1 MAIKRRFT
9 VVEGYRRTA
18 AAWQN
23 RSRDRTRLPRIRRR
37 PVLPPRESVV
47 TRTIGLLLMDDLP
60 DHAQGPWGDYPELF
74 AHLLRDTGV
83 RLLDIAVHRGEV
95 PASLDDADTWLL
107 TGSRHSVYDDLPWV
121 ATALELTRSLLA
133 EERAT
138 VGICFGHQLLA
149 QVLGGRVG
157 PAGRWGIGLQTYES
171 VDPLHW
177 FDEPALPIALI
188 ASHRDQVLAVP
199 SDATVWST
207 SAYCPVAGLAIG
219 DRAWSVQAH
228 PELTPAV
235 AHALYD
241 GRRALIGDAQ
251 IDAATASLRAPN
263 SNADVGRAIAR
274 FTLASS

>member
-18 AAWQN
+18 VAWQN

-95 PASLDDADTWLL
+95 PASLDDADTW
-107 TGSRHSVYDDLPWV
+107 
-121 ATALELTRSLLA
+121 LLA

-228 PELTPAV
+228 PVLTPAV